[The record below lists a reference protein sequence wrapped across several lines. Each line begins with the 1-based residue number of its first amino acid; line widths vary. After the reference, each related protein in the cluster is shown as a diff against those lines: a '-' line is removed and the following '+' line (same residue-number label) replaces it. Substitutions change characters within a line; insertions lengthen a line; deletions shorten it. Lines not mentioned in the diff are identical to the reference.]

1 MTEKAARF
9 VTFNG
14 GPFDGEVRL
23 VAANVS
29 TCVLPAVRFVEVG
42 RGIEPYEGYKGPQE
56 YTVVGE
62 AALYVGPSSRQAL
75 SEDDLEQSSPG

>member
-1 MTEKAARF
+1 MQGRIAML
-9 VTFNG
+9 VTV
-14 GPFDGEVRL
+14 PVKP
-23 VAANVS
+23 VPVIS
-29 TCVLPAVRFVEVG
+29 TTCVLPAVRFVEVG

>member
-1 MTEKAARF
+1 MTEQEARF

-23 VAANVS
+23 VGANVVN
-29 TCVLPAVRFVEVG
+29 CVLPAVRFTNEG
-42 RGIEPYEGYKGPQE
+42 LQPYEGFRGPQE

-62 AALYVGPSSRQAL
+62 AALYVGPSSRQAY
-75 SEDDLEQSSPG
+75 SEDDLEQSSPGS